1 MNLIVWKVTFVAAL
15 MLSAGCVVYMASLQS
30 SFFSKFSLRELVER
44 NKSHDLN
51 CSAGGGGGG
60 GSISTFG
67 RKESHFQKGESLSCQ
82 MGGAAQFDEGEFLQ
96 ALKQSVEMDL
106 EQSKAKIISSA
117 KIDAQSFYC
126 EYALEDIRGRVEISG
141 RIAPGNYYS
150 LKADLEEKRG
160 EAK

>member
-1 MNLIVWKVTFVAAL
+1 MNLVVRKTPFVAAL
-15 MLSAGCVVYMASLQS
+15 MLSAGCVAYMASLQS

-44 NKSHDLN
+44 NKSHHLT

-82 MGGAAQFDEGEFLQ
+82 MTGAAQFDEEEFLQ
-96 ALKQSVEMDL
+96 ALKQSVEIDL

-117 KIDAQSFYC
+117 KVDAQSFYC

-141 RIAPGNYYS
+141 RIVEGNYYS

-160 EAK
+160 QK